1 MDTKLQDQVLAWISS
16 TAEKIGDFATTQIPP
31 FINEYLTW
39 KFMEALVTT
48 TYKGGL
54 LTILFVIFCVF
65 IKRLV
70 KWAAENAHDSGGF
83 SVGLVGVLTIVTI
96 VIIIGNFP
104 IDEIKT
110 MIQIKVAPKVY
121 LIESAAQLIKQ

>member
-1 MDTKLQDQVLAWISS
+1 MDTKLQDQVLEWISS

-39 KFMEALVTT
+39 KFIEALVTT
-48 TYKGGL
+48 SYVGGL
-54 LTILFVIFCVF
+54 LMILFVAFCLR

-70 KWAAENAHDSGGF
+70 KWAIESSEDTDGISW
-83 SVGLVGVLTIVTI
+83 LVPITLTIATVS
-96 VIIIGNFP
+96 IIIGNFP

-121 LIESAAQLIKQ
+121 LIESAAKIIKQ

>member
-1 MDTKLQDQVLAWISS
+1 MDTKLQDQVLEWISS

-39 KFMEALVTT
+39 KFTEALVTT
-48 TYKGGL
+48 SYVGGL
-54 LTILFVIFCVF
+54 LTILFVIFCLH

-70 KWAAENAHDSGGF
+70 KWAIESSEDTDGILL
-83 SVGLVGVLTIVTI
+83 LVPIVFTIVT
-96 VIIIGNFP
+96 VGIIIGNFP
-104 IDEIKT
+104 IGEIKT

>member
-1 MDTKLQDQVLAWISS
+1 MDTKLQDQVLEWINS

-39 KFMEALVTT
+39 KFTEALVTT
-48 TYKGGL
+48 SYVGGL
-54 LTILFVIFCVF
+54 LTILFVTFCLY
-65 IKRLV
+65 IKRLI
-70 KWAAENAHDSGGF
+70 KWAAEKADCSD
-83 SVGLVGVLTIVTI
+83 GLSLVFPIALTVVTI
-96 VIIIGNFP
+96 GIIVGNFP

>member
-1 MDTKLQDQVLAWISS
+1 MDTKLQDQVLEWISS

-39 KFMEALVTT
+39 KFTEALVTT
-48 TYKGGL
+48 SYVGGL
-54 LTILFVIFCVF
+54 LTILFVTFCLY

-70 KWAAENAHDSGGF
+70 KWAKESSYDTD
-83 SVGLVGVLTIVTI
+83 GVSWIVPSILTVVTI
-96 VIIIGNFP
+96 GIIIGNFP

-121 LIESAAQLIKQ
+121 LIESAAKIIKQ

>member
-1 MDTKLQDQVLAWISS
+1 MDTKLQDQVLEWISS

-39 KFMEALVTT
+39 KFIEALVTT
-48 TYKGGL
+48 SYVGGL
-54 LTILFVIFCVF
+54 LMILFVAFCLC

-70 KWAAENAHDSGGF
+70 KWAKESSDDTD
-83 SVGLVGVLTIVTI
+83 GVSWIVPIPLTVITI
-96 VIIIGNFP
+96 GIIIGNFP

>member
-1 MDTKLQDQVLAWISS
+1 MDTKLQDQVLEWINS

-39 KFMEALVTT
+39 KFTEALVTT
-48 TYKGGL
+48 SYVGGL
-54 LTILFVIFCVF
+54 LTILVVMFCLF
-65 IKRLV
+65 IKRIIAWGIKYGDYTDGFAFLV
-70 KWAAENAHDSGGF
+70 PILLT
-83 SVGLVGVLTIVTI
+83 VVTIGLVLC
-96 VIIIGNFP
+96 NFP
-104 IDEIKT
+104 TDEIKT